1 MKKTDNY
8 KFLEKIA
15 LDMGVD
21 SAKVITTDH
30 VVIED
35 RVRLKCMVCPYYG
48 KNLKCP
54 PYTPSID
61 EFRKILNDYSIAMIV
76 KLKPPEISKKIR
88 EYGQEKGDE
97 ARLWNQD
104 LNNLSPV
111 IWSEISDIYRTML
124 TDLLE
129 LERAAFNQ
137 GYAFAMAFFG
147 GRCLL
152 CEKCNLSN
160 GCHNALMARFSA
172 EAMGINV
179 LKTAENARMEFKFQD
194 KGNKSPIT
202 PIAILLID

>member
-147 GRCLL
+147 GKCLL
-152 CEKCNLSN
+152 CENCNLEK
-160 GCHNALMARFSA
+160 GCQNALMARFSA

-179 LKTAENARMEFKFQD
+179 LKTAENAGMGLKFPSE
-194 KGNKSPIT
+194 GNQTPIT
-202 PIAILLID
+202 PIAILIID